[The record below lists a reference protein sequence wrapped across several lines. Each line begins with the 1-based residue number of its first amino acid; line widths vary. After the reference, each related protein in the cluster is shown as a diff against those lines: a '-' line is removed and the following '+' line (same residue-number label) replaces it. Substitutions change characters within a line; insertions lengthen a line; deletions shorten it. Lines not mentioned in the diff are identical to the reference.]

1 MISLVFD
8 KLRTKQFLISSSYWG
23 GGGGRQN
30 WIWVLLAPL
39 TIDSMLMYDLFY
51 CILLTKQKVNLEAER
66 GSEAMLYL

>member
-23 GGGGRQN
+23 GGRRRQAKLN
-30 WIWVLLAPL
+30 LAPL
-39 TIDSMLMYDLFY
+39 KIDSMLMYDLFY